1 MFLSFIFLFTLIT
14 YICLYFCKKYN
25 FLLDIK
31 TEKHKRFTSIQKNYS
46 IGGILILIYFCF
58 YFFKENNFIYIL
70 FFSLIFI
77 IGLLSDLKIFNDPN
91 KRFIFQALVIFIF
104 IYLLDLKIEQTR
116 FIFLDLLLGNFYFN
130 QLFTIFCL
138 MILINGSNFIDG
150 INTLLIN
157 YNIFLYSILLI
168 FFEHMLPDK
177 VILQY
182 LILVLL
188 ILLLF
193 NFNGKIIMGDSGSYL
208 LSLFTGTYLI
218 VFASQNSSIS
228 PFFVVLLL
236 WYPCYE
242 LLFSMIRRAIMKK
255 DANKADVFHLH
266 QMLFK
271 VIKIKSKNKN
281 NTSHFIAST
290 LINIYS
296 SLTILYAI
304 QYSTYTDKIIYII
317 SINIFVYSI
326 FYIYLKKKL
335 KTY

>member
-1 MFLSFIFLFTLIT
+1 
-14 YICLYFCKKYN
+14 
-25 FLLDIK
+25 
-31 TEKHKRFTSIQKNYS
+31 
-46 IGGILILIYFCF
+46 
-58 YFFKENNFIYIL
+58 
-70 FFSLIFI
+70 
-77 IGLLSDLKIFNDPN
+77 LLSDLKIFNDPN

-208 LSLFTGTYLI
+208 LSMFTGTYLI
-218 VFASQNSSIS
+218 VFASQNNSIS